1 MTDLRTE
8 VDDLLRR
15 TSRAVVLPLYQHEDS
30 GARQKRPG
38 DWVTEADHRSEALLG
53 QELAAMLPGSVVVGE
68 EAVSVDPSVL
78 DLLGGQAPVWLI
90 DPVDGT
96 RNYVSGTGPF
106 AMMVALVEAGSVT
119 GGWIHLPLEDRSL
132 TALAGLGARLGDAP
146 PPVPAAE
153 EAGRPLVG
161 AIARDSLPP
170 GLVGPVTAALEA
182 AGATLVPTW
191 ACSGR
196 DYPSVVGGEW
206 DFLLPWTVMPW
217 DHAAGSLAVQEA
229 GGRVARLDGTRYSP
243 AAPIVPGLL
252 VARTPQVWDRVR
264 EALAGVL

>member
-1 MTDLRTE
+1 VTDLRTE

-15 TSRAVVLPLYQHEDS
+15 TARAVVLPLYQHEDS

-132 TALAGLGARLGDAP
+132 TALAGLGTRLDDAAAPRGDHDP
-146 PPVPAAE
+146 E
-153 EAGRPLVG
+153 RPLVG

-170 GLVGPVTAALEA
+170 DLVDPVSGALEA

-196 DYPSVVGGEW
+196 DYPSVVAGEW

-243 AAPIVPGLL
+243 AAPIVDGLL
-252 VARTPQVWDRVR
+252 VARTTQVWDRVR
-264 EALAGVL
+264 GALAGVL